1 MPFYTREWEETPR
14 GRGVSV
20 RSKALSMASADQ
32 RIAENGAPV
41 VWLPSAGQHYAEYR
55 KGGRRYRIWLEN
67 EQSLELKTSL
77 VRRYGLAGVA
87 AWRKGF
93 EKPAVWPVLHRN
105 VKGL

>member
-1 MPFYTREWEETPR
+1 M
-14 GRGVSV
+14 

-55 KGGRRYRIWLEN
+55 KGGKRYRIWLEN
-67 EQSLELKTSL
+67 EQSLDLKASL

-93 EKPAVWPVLHRN
+93 EKPSVWSVIHRH